1 MNLVE
6 WISQEPQ
13 LQQWLR
19 AQKSGE
25 RTLLTGLG
33 PAAKALALT
42 AYLQKTRQPLLIV
55 EPTTLAVE
63 QLLPDLQALNT
74 TDTVYTFPVDE
85 VLATE
90 VATASPEGRAARV
103 AALTA
108 LSSGVPGLFVV
119 SVAGLAHL
127 LPDPALW
134 AKQAFTV
141 TSDGQLDPQALPER
155 LVAMGYRRDTLVSRP
170 GEFAIRGDLI
180 DIFPLT
186 ADHPVRIELFD
197 TDVDSLRIFDEGDQ
211 RSMDNVDTVTI
222 PPASDLIVP
231 AEQLKQAAAQL
242 QKQMTAVFAK
252 AVPSVQ
258 DALQANLA
266 NTITDF
272 NQGDLGEKANLFRE
286 VLFGGDYG
294 LLDYLPAAGTVFL
307 DDYARINDQAAAA
320 EEETAQWQTDLLSRG
335 EILPHA
341 TLEADWRAALNKDA
355 HSRVYL
361 SVFQKGMGRVKLDH
375 LINVTSHDVPQ
386 FFSQMP
392 MLKGEIDRWRKQNQ
406 TVVILIQSQ
415 SRVEKLQQTLRD
427 FEIVTRMASPDALVS
442 GAVQLVHGNLSA
454 GFTLPESNLVVLT
467 EHELFNRVRQAR
479 PRPAHFSN
487 AERIKSYNELKPGDY
502 VVHVNHGIGK
512 YMGIQTLTVDGKHQ
526 DYITIQYADD
536 GKLFIPVTQM
546 NMVQKYVGSEG
557 KTPHINKLG
566 GSEWQKTKRRVAKKI
581 EDIADDLIELYAA
594 RASQKGYAFSK
605 DNDYQREFEAAF
617 AYPETPDQL
626 RSTAEIKR
634 DMERP
639 VPMDRLLVGD
649 VGFGKTEVALRAAF
663 KAIQDGKQVAFLVP
677 TTILAQQHYDT
688 MMDRFADFPVTVG
701 MLSRFV
707 SPAKQK
713 ETLAGMKNGKV
724 DIVVGTHRLL
734 SKDVHFKDLGLLI
747 IDEEQRF
754 GVKHKEGIKALRT
767 NVDVLTL
774 TATPIPRTLNMSM
787 LGVRDLSVIE
797 TPPANRYPIQTYVLE
812 QNAGTIKNA
821 IEREMAR
828 NGQVFYMHNRVE
840 DIERTVDELQQLVP
854 NATIAYAHG
863 QMSETQLER
872 VIYDFVHG
880 AYDVLVTTTIIETGV
895 DMPNANTLIVENAD
909 KYGLSQLY
917 QLRGRIGRSSRLA
930 YAYFM
935 YQQNKVLTEVGEKR
949 LAAIRDFT
957 ELGSGFKIAMRDLS
971 IRGAG
976 NLLGKQQHGFIDS
989 VGYDLYTQMLQDAVA
1004 AKKGKTKQERTDAEL
1019 DLDVEAYLPSDYI
1032 SDPRQKIEI
1041 YKRIQRIDGADE
1053 LADLQSDLIDR
1064 FGEYDAP
1071 VDRLLKIGLL
1081 KDQADQALLTK
1092 IERKDTH
1099 WTMHIGAAG
1108 RARLGGED
1116 LFALLSNTTLQAQV
1130 TDKDGGYQITL
1141 IQRKGISDDTMIDT
1155 LMTLTAALP
1164 KIEQKK
1170 VHAGSKH
1177 E

>member
-6 WISQEPQ
+6 WMGQEPQ
-13 LQQWLR
+13 LNKWLAEQQ
-19 AQKSGE
+19 AGD
-25 RTLLTGLG
+25 RTLVIGLG
-33 PAAKALALT
+33 PSAKALALT
-42 AYLQKTRQPLLIV
+42 TYFEQTKAPVLVV
-55 EPTTLAVE
+55 EPTTLGVE
-63 QLLPDLQALNT
+63 QLIPDLQSLTSSA
-74 TDTVYTFPVDE
+74 TVYPFPVDE

-90 VATASPEGRAARV
+90 VATASPESLAARV

-108 LSSGVPGLFVV
+108 LANGEPGIFVV
-119 SVAGLAHL
+119 SVAALSHL
-127 LPDPALW
+127 LPSPEIW
-134 AKQAFTV
+134 QQQAFTIKI
-141 TSDGQLDPQALPER
+141 DGEVDPQKLPDR
-155 LVAMGYRRDTLVSRP
+155 LVTMGYRRDTLVSRP

-186 ADHPVRIELFD
+186 ADHPIRVELFD
-197 TDVDSLRIFDEGDQ
+197 TAVDSLRVFDEGDQ
-211 RSMDNVDTVTI
+211 RSMDNIDAVTI
-222 PPASDLIVP
+222 PPATDLIVP
-231 AEQLKQAAAQL
+231 RPQLKKVAAAL
-242 QKQMTAVFAK
+242 QKQLPQAQAK
-252 AVPSVQ
+252 ATESVQ
-258 DALQANLA
+258 DALATNLA

-272 NQGDLGEKANLFRE
+272 AQGELGDKANLFRE
-286 VLFGGDYG
+286 QLFGGKFS
-294 LLDYLPAAGTVFL
+294 LLNYLTAKGTVFL
-307 DDYARINDQAAAA
+307 DDYARIN
-320 EEETAQWQTDLLSRG
+320 ETAASAEQDTAEWQTDLLARG
-335 EILPHA
+335 EILPNA
-341 TLEADWRAALNKDA
+341 ELQADWRGDLRRDP
-355 HSRVYL
+355 HTRVYL
-361 SVFQKGMGRVKLDH
+361 SVFQKGMAHVKLDH
-375 LINVTSHDVPQ
+375 LYHVTSHDVPQ

-392 MLKGEIDRWRKQNQ
+392 MLKTEIDRYQKLNQ

-415 SRVEKLQQTLRD
+415 HRIEKLQQTLQD
-427 FEIVTRMASPDALVS
+427 FEIHTRVTSPDELVP

-454 GFTLPESNLVVLT
+454 GFSLPEANLVVLT

-546 NMVQKYVGSEG
+546 KMVQKYVGSEG
-557 KTPHINKLG
+557 KTPHLNKLG

-581 EDIADDLIELYAA
+581 EDIADDLIALYAE
-594 RASQKGYAFSK
+594 RASQKGYAFSP

-626 RSTAEIKR
+626 RSTTEIKR
-634 DMERP
+634 DMEKP
-639 VPMDRLLVGD
+639 IPMDRLLVGD

-688 MMDRFADFPVTVG
+688 MLDRFSDFPVSVG

-707 SPAKQK
+707 TAADAKK
-713 ETLAGMKNGKV
+713 TLAGLKNGKV

-734 SKDVHFKDLGLLI
+734 SNDVQFKDLGLLI

-754 GVKHKEGIKALRT
+754 GVKHKEKIKSLKS

-828 NGQVFYMHNRVE
+828 NGQVFYMHNRVH
-840 DIERTVDELQQLVP
+840 DIERTVAQLQELVP
-854 NATIAYAHG
+854 EATIAYAHG
-863 QMSETQLER
+863 QMTESQLER

-880 AYDVLVTTTIIETGV
+880 QYDVLVTTTIIETGV

-909 KYGLSQLY
+909 QYGLSQLY
-917 QLRGRIGRSSRLA
+917 QLRGRIGRSSRIA

-989 VGYDLYTQMLQDAVA
+989 VGYDMYTQMLHDAVA
-1004 AKKGKTKQERTDAEL
+1004 AKKGQKTQERTDAEI
-1019 DLDVEAYLPSDYI
+1019 DLDVEAYLPPDYI
-1032 SDPRQKIEI
+1032 GDPRQKIEI
-1041 YKRIQRIDGADE
+1041 YKRIQHLTSTDE
-1053 LADLQSDLIDR
+1053 MEELQSDLIDR

-1071 VDRLLKIGLL
+1071 VARLLKVGLL
-1081 KDQADQALLTK
+1081 KNQADAALLTK
-1092 IERKDTH
+1092 IERKDAH
-1099 WTMHIGAAG
+1099 WTMSIGPAG
-1108 RARLGGED
+1108 RAKLGGED
-1116 LFALLSNTTLQAQV
+1116 LFALLSNTSLQAQV
-1130 TDKDGGYQITL
+1130 TDRDGGFQITL
-1141 IQRKGISDDTMIDT
+1141 IQRKGITDDAMIDT
-1155 LMTLTAALP
+1155 FMTLTAALP
-1164 KIEQKK
+1164 KIEKHT
-1170 VHAGSKH
+1170 VHAGSDN